1 MDVRATEHTIDKARL
16 PEVQIQALLYDK
28 EERESGKLNEI
39 LLTGYTTY
47 AEEKTL
53 PAIISVSIKG
63 EVLWAYLD
71 TGSTRNFIFSEAVKK
86 LKLNQHVTSH
96 SRYSK

>member
-1 MDVRATEHTIDKARL
+1 MDVRATGLTIDKARL

-28 EERESGKLNEI
+28 EERENEI

-53 PAIISVSIKG
+53 PAIIPVSIEG

-71 TGSTRNFIFSEAVKK
+71 TGSARNFISSEAVKK

-96 SRYSK
+96 SRYSR